1 MEPGCNIVAARNLYG
16 GSLNQMAE
24 ALLSNESEETE
35 EAIRMVASSAAEI
48 GCLLPRGDLTHAA
61 AYHILTPQ
69 VLQFPF
75 LTAYE
80 PEPRCGFT
88 IGYEATSDD

>member
-1 MEPGCNIVAARNLYG
+1 MPSHSRG
-16 GSLNQMAE
+16 
-24 ALLSNESEETE
+24 ALTQ
-35 EAIRMVASSAAEI
+35 V
-48 GCLLPRGDLTHAA
+48 LPRGDLTHAA